1 MYQAKRSG
9 QRLATY
15 DPDRD
20 TANMDRLTL
29 TGQLRR
35 AVAHNEFRLAFQPI
49 VDLASGAVVAA
60 EALARWQH
68 PQRGELDP
76 RWFLETLERSEQ
88 LSGFTAAMLDQ
99 ALAAAAGWAAA
110 GHDLTVSVNIS
121 PRSLL
126 DHTFPR
132 QVAAAL
138 AAHRVT
144 PARLCLELTETLAV
158 SQVEVVDRVLGHVRR
173 LGVRLALDDF
183 GTGFSSLAV
192 LSRIPVHQLK
202 IDRAFVRDMHTLD
215 RAAAV
220 VRSTVDMARGLA
232 LDVVAEG
239 VETETQRRTLW
250 ELGCAAG
257 QGHLFGRPMPPQRFA
272 DALARGYGDA
282 PGVLAPPLHDAATV
296 LRLPRQRRAAA
307 EPARRLP

>member
-1 MYQAKRSG
+1 
-9 QRLATY
+9 
-15 DPDRD
+15 
-20 TANMDRLTL
+20 
-29 TGQLRR
+29 
-35 AVAHNEFRLAFQPI
+35 
-49 VDLASGAVVAA
+49 VVAA

-138 AAHRVT
+138 AAHRVA

-158 SQVEVVDRVLGHVRR
+158 SQVEVVDRVLGQVRR

-202 IDRAFVRDMHTLD
+202 IDRAFVREMHTLD

-220 VRSTVDMARGLA
+220 VRSTVEMARGLA

-239 VETETQRRTLW
+239 VETETQRRALW
-250 ELGCAAG
+250 ELGCACG